1 MLPCPFNFFGPTGRA
16 AGRAGRCRWPR
27 SMTEG
32 ARFLHHPKAGPASGP
47 TPRSGPTPTTA
58 AGWPATERLDGVH
71 GLRTAH
77 WPSWVIPLCHADI
90 RYTVFAYQGNDGVWR
105 QTLPSG
111 WQQLA
116 GQGLQIGGSSHG
128 CGIVSLHRLR
138 LLLGM
143 VEVRVEGLAALRD
156 PNQPSGRCWPLH
168 ERGSPW
174 PNGCCGRGI
183 DQTGT
188 AGHVNL
194 TSEAPEPR
202 ERPTTPDPNVANTT
216 GQRCARRSPLKL
228 RWIGERFLPRQKQFG
243 AADGFD
249 AAADGPIQRHQIPG
263 FIPHG
268 AKEPHR
274 PPAALRHGMVD
285 LGPWVW
291 AASSSSVIDGT
302 LRKHGT
308 EVGRWP
314 LGRP

>member
-1 MLPCPFNFFGPTGRA
+1 MRLFRQADTFSPVLSISLAPRVVQLVE
-16 AGRAGRCRWPR
+16 AGRCRWPR

-32 ARFLHHPKAGPASGP
+32 ARFLHHPKAGPASWP

-90 RYTVFAYQGNDGVWR
+90 RYTAFAYQGNDGVWR

-111 WQQLA
+111 RQHLA
-116 GQGLQIGGSSHG
+116 GLGLQIGGSSHG

-174 PNGCCGRGI
+174 PNGRCGRGI

-202 ERPTTPDPNVANTT
+202 ERPTTPNPNVANTT
-216 GQRCARRSPLKL
+216 GQRCARRSRFKL
-228 RWIGERFLPRQKQFG
+228 RWIG
-243 AADGFD
+243 D
-249 AAADGPIQRHQIPG
+249 ASCPG
-263 FIPHG
+263 
-268 AKEPHR
+268 R
-274 PPAALRHGMVD
+274 
-285 LGPWVW
+285 
-291 AASSSSVIDGT
+291 SSSAPPMALMR
-302 LRKHGT
+302 LRMAPSKDIRSQASFPMVRKSHTARPRLFATGWSILI
-308 EVGRWP
+308 RWS
-314 LGRP
+314 GRPLAHQSLTAP